1 MLFCLKRSAEPDAII
16 RSKRLKIMKRAHIL
30 RTCVRFLSI
39 EWAACR
45 EELIFRNLWWADLV
59 VRFDWT
65 AGFPSDEWEKRG
77 YSTSSAPSK
86 HCTWKPRTLSVL
98 SSAPMECEMSN
109 MYLLPYNE
117 RLSIGGREN
126 GDPAFSP
133 SYLEVLGENPFII
146 LFLEGAHFH
155 AENLLHFGRQRFF
168 HVLLDSSQQVGFE
181 DFV

>member
-1 MLFCLKRSAEPDAII
+1 
-16 RSKRLKIMKRAHIL
+16 
-30 RTCVRFLSI
+30 
-39 EWAACR
+39 
-45 EELIFRNLWWADLV
+45 
-59 VRFDWT
+59 
-65 AGFPSDEWEKRG
+65 
-77 YSTSSAPSK
+77 
-86 HCTWKPRTLSVL
+86 
-98 SSAPMECEMSN
+98 MSN